1 MEFIR
6 KLIDIFLHVDQYLS
20 QIISDYGGWTYG
32 LLFFVIFME
41 TGFVVTPFLP
51 GDSLLFAAGTFA
63 SPAMA
68 IEGGLPP
75 LNIWLLWLLMAIAAV
90 AGDTAN
96 YWIGHAIGARA
107 YTGEVKWIKKEY
119 MERTHAFFEKHGG
132 KTIFLARFVPIIRTF
147 APFVAGVSKMPYG
160 YFVTWNLI
168 GGITWVATFI
178 LLGYFFGNIPFV
190 QENFELV
197 IIAIILISLV
207 PAVVEAVKA
216 KRGSK
221 KPVVVPKNEIVD

>member
-1 MEFIR
+1 MDFLLKIVDFI
-6 KLIDIFLHVDQYLS
+6 LHVDVYLND
-20 QIISDYGGWTYG
+20 IITRYGAWTYG

-51 GDSLLFAAGTFA
+51 GDSLIFAAATFA
-63 SPAMA
+63 ARGS
-68 IEGGLPP
+68 
-75 LNIWLLWLLMAIAAV
+75 LNPWLLFFLLAIAAFS
-90 AGDTAN
+90 GDTAN
-96 YWIGHAIGARA
+96 YWIGNKIGSKA

-147 APFVAGVSKMPYG
+147 APFVAGVSKMPYN

-216 KRGSK
+216 RRESK
-221 KPVVVPKNEIVD
+221 KPVVATNNEMVD